1 MANWILKNFQ
11 KKHFFMLFWT
21 FLGINRK
28 LGLKNKVG
36 SRSNFQNDSNVL
48 EIVNLEWIKSILQV
62 YWEF

>member
-1 MANWILKNFQ
+1 
-11 KKHFFMLFWT
+11 MLFWT